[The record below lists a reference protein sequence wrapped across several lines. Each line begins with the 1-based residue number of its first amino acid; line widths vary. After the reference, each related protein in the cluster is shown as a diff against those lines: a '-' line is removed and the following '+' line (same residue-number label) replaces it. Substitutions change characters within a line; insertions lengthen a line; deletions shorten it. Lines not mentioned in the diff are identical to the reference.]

1 MSQKAKLSGLD
12 WQLLQALSVN
22 ARSSV
27 SDLAEQFGR
36 SRSTIHEHLRS
47 LQERGVISHYAAR
60 LDEERLG
67 VGISAFVRL
76 QAHSSQHRKIV
87 NTLTEIP
94 EVAECH
100 VLTGDDLVMMRV
112 VARDMP
118 HLRSL
123 VDSFTE
129 WGATTT
135 DVIFSTVKHELKVN
149 RSLRQVLQDNFN
161 S

>member
-1 MSQKAKLSGLD
+1 MTLKAKLSGLD
-12 WQLLQALSVN
+12 WQLLELLN
-22 ARSSV
+22 RDARRGISAIASK
-27 SDLAEQFGR
+27 LGR
-36 SRSTIHEHLRS
+36 SRSTITEHLKS
-47 LQERGVISHYAAR
+47 LQDRAVITGFSAR
-60 LDEERLG
+60 IDEENLG

-76 QAHSSQHRKIV
+76 QADSRQHRKIV
-87 NTLTEIP
+87 NQLVEIP

-123 VDSFTE
+123 VDGFTE

-135 DVIFSTVKHELKVN
+135 DVIFSTVKPQLEIN
-149 RSLRQVLQDNFN
+149 PALRRALQTQ
-161 S
+161 

>member
-1 MSQKAKLSGLD
+1 MTLKAKLSGLD
-12 WQLLQALSVN
+12 WQLLEVLSRD
-22 ARSSV
+22 ARCGISAIASK
-27 SDLAEQFGR
+27 LGR
-36 SRSTIHEHLRS
+36 SRSTITEHLKL
-47 LQERGVISHYAAR
+47 LQDRAVITRFSAR
-60 LDEERLG
+60 IDEDKLG

-76 QAHSSQHRKIV
+76 QADSSQHRKIV
-87 NTLTEIP
+87 NQLVEIP

-123 VDSFTE
+123 VDGFTG

-135 DVIFSTVKHELKVN
+135 DVIFSTVKPELEIN
-149 RSLRQVLQDNFN
+149 PALRRALQTQ
-161 S
+161 